1 MSVSKVVRPAVGTL
15 EQSANLRLRRLW
27 GRILRRV
34 GIVNAVNYNT
44 SIKPESQFYKI
55 KIKIK
60 DRGYGRR
67 SLAEVFVRFA
77 LLCEIRCATVR
88 AL

>member
-1 MSVSKVVRPAVGTL
+1 V
-15 EQSANLRLRRLW
+15 

-44 SIKPESQFYKI
+44 SIEPESQFYKIKIKTKI

-67 SLAEVFVRFA
+67 SLAEMFVRFA
-77 LLCEIRCATVR
+77 LLCEIRRATVR